1 MTLDLIDIGTNL
13 THETF
18 AKDLERVLRRAV
30 DAGVR
35 RMIVTGSSLIESRKA
50 IALAQ
55 THFEH
60 LYSTVGIH
68 PHHAAEHDEA
78 DIQELKKLLAAPS
91 VCAVGEMGLD
101 FHRNFSPR
109 HDQERIFIDQLEL
122 AVQAGLPVFL
132 HEREA
137 HEVFLAILREY
148 RDRLPAAVVHCFTG
162 DEQELRAYL
171 ELDLHIG
178 ITGWIC
184 DERRGHHLQDLV
196 HLIPADR
203 ILIETD
209 APYLL
214 PRDLPFKVN
223 GRRNEPAF
231 LPHILQTVAFARR
244 QPAAE
249 LAVQTRANA
258 QRFFGLPALLSS

>member
-1 MTLDLIDIGTNL
+1 MTLDLIDIGANL

-35 RMIVTGSSLIESRKA
+35 RMIVTGSCLIESRKA

-60 LYSTVGIH
+60 LYSTVGIP

-109 HDQERIFIDQLEL
+109 HDQERIFID
-122 AVQAGLPVFL
+122 
-132 HEREA
+132 
-137 HEVFLAILREY
+137 
-148 RDRLPAAVVHCFTG
+148 
-162 DEQELRAYL
+162 
-171 ELDLHIG
+171 
-178 ITGWIC
+178 
-184 DERRGHHLQDLV
+184 
-196 HLIPADR
+196 
-203 ILIETD
+203 
-209 APYLL
+209 
-214 PRDLPFKVN
+214 
-223 GRRNEPAF
+223 
-231 LPHILQTVAFARR
+231 
-244 QPAAE
+244 
-249 LAVQTRANA
+249 
-258 QRFFGLPALLSS
+258 